1 MRAPKRETNE
11 QLLRRL
17 LRFNPAGAISHAVI
31 LEGILR
37 YATTLSEASE
47 EELDSGLICGASLKC
62 AATHIRDEVRK
73 HLSC

>member
-17 LRFNPAGAISHAVI
+17 LRFNPAGVTSHAVI

-47 EELDSGLICGASLKC
+47 EELD
-62 AATHIRDEVRK
+62 
-73 HLSC
+73 